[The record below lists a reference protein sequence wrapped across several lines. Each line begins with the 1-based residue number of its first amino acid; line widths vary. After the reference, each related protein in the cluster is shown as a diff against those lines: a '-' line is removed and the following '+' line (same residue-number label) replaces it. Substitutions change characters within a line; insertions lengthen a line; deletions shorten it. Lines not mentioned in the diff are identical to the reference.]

1 MKSGTF
7 CINSELFFQFLAT
20 KVPLHTTLNSG
31 GLNPEG
37 GRQVLSMS
45 LNASAAEF
53 TPGHSAIKSTEFS
66 TNNLENEEED
76 QVDEEAFIAVLK
88 ENFPGFSSGSLRD
101 LFRQC
106 SGSLSDTIDALWSIE
121 SEVEGQIYA
130 VSMHCDDKIVRPS
143 CQIQSEEDF
152 PSLGETRVHTVTHGV
167 FGGNFA
173 AKVKSSVGARNLG
186 QSRQAWQ
193 EGSSYGE
200 PKGSGR
206 AAPIWTASESYARFE
221 TGDVM
226 AKEYAQERGDARDH
240 ARVRNQCFQQ
250 ATLAYLSGD
259 RKLAKE
265 LGEKGRWHNMMMKRA
280 HEEASHSIFTKRNA
294 AVLGS
299 NVSAGDVPVLDLH
312 GLHVAEAEKILGEM
326 LDGYRSKQIDKVRV
340 VVGVG
345 QHGKVHS
352 RLPQAIKKY
361 LAGAGLRWS
370 ELYAGMLEV
379 CLF

>member
-1 MKSGTF
+1 
-7 CINSELFFQFLAT
+7 
-20 KVPLHTTLNSG
+20 
-31 GLNPEG
+31 
-37 GRQVLSMS
+37 MS

-53 TPGHSAIKSTEFS
+53 TPGQGHAATTTADLPSKH
-66 TNNLENEEED
+66 LEY
-76 QVDEEAFIAVLK
+76 QVDEDAFIAVLK
-88 ENFPGFSSGSLRD
+88 ENFPGFSSGGLRD

-121 SEVEGQIYA
+121 SEVEGQISA
-130 VSMHCDDKIVRPS
+130 SAHRDDRVVRPS
-143 CQIQSEEDF
+143 CQIQSEEEF
-152 PSLGETRVHTVTHGV
+152 PSLGETRVHSAAPGM

-173 AKVKSSVGARNLG
+173 AKVKSSVGARTQT
-186 QSRQAWQ
+186 QSRQTWR
-193 EGSSYGE
+193 EEKSYGE

-206 AAPIWTASESYARFE
+206 AAPIWSASESYARFE
-221 TGDVM
+221 TGGAM
-226 AKEYAQERGDARDH
+226 AREYALERSDARDH

-265 LGEKGRWHNMMMKRA
+265 LGEKGRWHNMMMKKA

-299 NVSAGDVPVLDLH
+299 NVSAGEIPVLDLH
-312 GLHVAEAEKILGEM
+312 GLHAAEAEKILGRM
-326 LDGYRSKQIDKVRV
+326 LDDYRTKQIEKVHV
-340 VVGVG
+340 IVGVG
-345 QHGKVHS
+345 QHGKVPS

-361 LAGAGLRWS
+361 LAGAGLRCS

-379 CLF
+379 LLF